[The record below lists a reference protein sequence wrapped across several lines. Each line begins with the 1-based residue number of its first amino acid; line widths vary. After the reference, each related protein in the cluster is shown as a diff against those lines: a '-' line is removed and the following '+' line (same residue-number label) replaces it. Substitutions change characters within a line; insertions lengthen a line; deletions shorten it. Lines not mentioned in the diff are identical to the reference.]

1 MIGQGENGGHEES
14 MGLFQK
20 SEQRTCDT
28 NM

>member
-1 MIGQGENGGHEES
+1 MIGQGGICVCEES

-20 SEQRTCDT
+20 SKQRACDT